1 MLAST
6 CQAHISYFGLI
17 IERVLREVL
26 FLFTTSICVFF
37 HIRKLIFKL

>member
-6 CQAHISYFGLI
+6 CQAHVGSFGLI
-17 IERVLREVL
+17 IETVLREVL
-26 FLFTTSICVFF
+26 FLFTSSMCVFF